1 MSYLLEFEFCCITL
15 LYCLILITAQWL
27 GGYESNR
34 LFKLQKRAIR
44 KIANGYYNAHT
55 EPLFKLYRI
64 LKRSDILTLQ
74 TLKIFHKFTNN
85 ELPAYV
91 QNWPLITDDEIHQ
104 HNTRRA
110 RDLHTFIF
118 HHMFAKKSHRHNI
131 VHTINNTPDNVF
143 NKFNTHSLEGFTNY
157 VKLHYVK

>member
-27 GGYESNR
+27 GGMRETDCLSYKKEQS
-34 LFKLQKRAIR
+34 

-91 QNWPLITDDEIHQ
+91 QNWRLITDNEIHQ

-110 RDLHTFIF
+110 CDLHTFRF